1 MAATRRL
8 VLLLAPALML
18 AAAGEQARRPSPTRI
33 EMVEVKIRRVPE
45 DGTVSVEGR
54 LRNSGERPIRG
65 LHVVFRVLAPGGEEV
80 ARQRG
85 NVEEDPFES
94 GQEYEFHWQ
103 MKDPVRGVEVRVVAR
118 DTAGHEVE
126 VQKAGPYT
134 IE

>member
-18 AAAGEQARRPSPTRI
+18 AAAGKKARRPSRTWI
-33 EMVEVKIRRVPE
+33 EMVELKFRRVPE

-65 LHVVFRVLAPGGEEV
+65 LHVVFHVLAPGGAEV

-85 NVEEDPFES
+85 NVEEDPFEP

-118 DTAGHEVE
+118 DSNEEQVHME
-126 VQKAGPYT
+126 QAGPYT

>member
-18 AAAGEQARRPSPTRI
+18 AAAGKEARRPSRTRI
-33 EMVEVKIRRVPE
+33 EMVELKIRRVPE

-65 LHVVFRVLAPGGEEV
+65 LHVVFCVLAPGGEEV

-85 NVEEDPFES
+85 DVEQDPFEP

-118 DTAGHEVE
+118 YAGELEVE

>member
-18 AAAGEQARRPSPTRI
+18 AAAGKKARRRSRTWI
-33 EMVEVKIRRVPE
+33 EMVELTIRRVPE

-54 LRNSGERPIRG
+54 VRNSGERPIRG
-65 LHVVFRVLAPGGEEV
+65 LYVVFHVLAPGGEEV

-85 NVEEDPFES
+85 NVEDDPFEP

-103 MKDPVRGVEVRVVAR
+103 MKDPVRGVAVQVAAR
-118 DTAGHEVE
+118 DAGGFEVE